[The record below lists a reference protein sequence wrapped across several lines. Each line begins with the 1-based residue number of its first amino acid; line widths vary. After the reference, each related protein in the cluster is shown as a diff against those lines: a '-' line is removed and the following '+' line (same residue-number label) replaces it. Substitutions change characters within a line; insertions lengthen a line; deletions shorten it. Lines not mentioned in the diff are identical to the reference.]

1 MIAAPIAKRGVV
13 RNRGCDILGEVET
26 PPWRD
31 RIRTE
36 DELLEQLEDQAERAR
51 KRRAEALKEGAD
63 ELGSVYAVAK
73 ELSLSWTAVAKAIK
87 KYLTE

>member
-1 MIAAPIAKRGVV
+1 MIEIKQGVSYNPQCGSLV
-13 RNRGCDILGEVET
+13 EVET

-36 DELLEQLEDQAERAR
+36 DELLEQLNDQAEQAR
-51 KRRAEALKEGAD
+51 KRRAEALRDGAE

-73 ELSLSWTAVAKAIK
+73 EQRLSWTAVAKAIK
-87 KYLTE
+87 KYTTE

>member
-1 MIAAPIAKRGVV
+1 MADTMQWGVAY
-13 RNRGCDILGEVET
+13 NPPCGILGEVET

-36 DELLEQLEDQAERAR
+36 DALLEQLDDQAEQAR
-51 KRRAEALKEGAD
+51 KRRAEALKEGAE

-73 ELSLSWTAVAKAIK
+73 QLKLSWTAVAKAIK
-87 KYLTE
+87 KYTTE

>member
-1 MIAAPIAKRGVV
+1 MTITGPLVHKV
-13 RNRGCDILGEVET
+13 GCDSLGEVET

-36 DELLEQLEDQAERAR
+36 DGLLEQLELQAEQAR

-63 ELGSVYAVAK
+63 ELGSVYKLAK
-73 ELSLSWTAVAKAIK
+73 DLGLSWTAVANAIK
-87 KYLTE
+87 KYTTK